1 MESESESSSS
11 DEIEEVNDKFHVQMG
26 NRKNSRI
33 YLANRKEVEKER
45 GVRRKK
51 KRKENVD
58 VAGKSFSY
66 SGRKRERKS
75 EKSEKIRR
83 TTTIYRQT
91 FSPLKNCCS
100 ENQFINNSQI
110 LL

>member
-26 NRKNSRI
+26 KRKNSRI

-51 KRKENVD
+51 KRPGNRFRITEGNVKENQ
-58 VAGKSFSY
+58 KNL
-66 SGRKRERKS
+66 K
-75 EKSEKIRR
+75 KIRR
-83 TTTIYRQT
+83 TATIYRQT
-91 FSPLKNCCS
+91 FSPLKNCCA
-100 ENQFINNSQI
+100 ENHFINNSQI
-110 LL
+110 PL